1 MNKKTQYL
9 TLIAVIA
16 ILLSGLAQAVTV
28 SIANP
33 AASGRISGAGQEGIG
48 NQQANVTVDEV
59 VNMTSVEVWA
69 YSAGLTANTSSKF
82 LGTNTSPGN
91 DSVWVL
97 VNLNTTL
104 FEDGADYVFQANV
117 TNDTTGASGQVG
129 NDTNTGVTI
138 DNTAPTAPTLLRPTL
153 YQDDSNNIT
162 IRGDVTGGQ
171 TTSCTLKI
179 NQKTFTMT
187 YSGDLCER
195 RINIFQDIGES
206 SYTYE
211 VTASDGLNTSVTKA
225 NLNIERGSGSAV
237 RLQIAQQQQDAA
249 GQATGGGTNR
259 NVLFLIGA
267 AVLLWL
273 VFGKK

>member
-1 MNKKTQYL
+1 
-9 TLIAVIA
+9 
-16 ILLSGLAQAVTV
+16 
-28 SIANP
+28 
-33 AASGRISGAGQEGIG
+33 
-48 NQQANVTVDEV
+48 
-59 VNMTSVEVWA
+59 
-69 YSAGLTANTSSKF
+69 
-82 LGTNTSPGN
+82 
-91 DSVWVL
+91 
-97 VNLNTTL
+97 
-104 FEDGADYVFQANV
+104 
-117 TNDTTGASGQVG
+117 
-129 NDTNTGVTI
+129 
-138 DNTAPTAPTLLRPTL
+138 
-153 YQDDSNNIT
+153 
-162 IRGDVTGGQ
+162 
-171 TTSCTLKI
+171 
-179 NQKTFTMT
+179 MT